1 METINVNQSTYVG
14 QGPTRRQFTKQQT
27 SLLTKSMLI
36 AGIGFMIICGLSE
49 LFAWAFSFVQMYDN
63 FGLVMGLTF
72 GFLIVSIAISMM
84 WVKILWKG
92 KATALTILVY
102 SLYIIT
108 MSLAFGA
115 IFNFLWFNE
124 GLEFKFTY
132 LAAAFA
138 ITGGIF
144 LIVALVAKIMS
155 LKAMITY
162 GKIVGVC
169 SIIMM
174 VLFFAFMI
182 AILVVGL
189 TGQGGQGFNLTADV
203 ITWIVLLFMAIAT
216 FFYIIVD
223 VKSIM
228 GLSQFNQY
236 TNTDKQA
243 PAIVWYCGFK
253 LLSDLINVLLLVI
266 IFLARLR
273 GRVR

>member
-14 QGPTRRQFTKQQT
+14 QGPTRGQFTKQQT

-49 LFAWAFSFVQMYDN
+49 LFAWAFSFVHMYDN

-72 GFLIVSIAISMM
+72 GFLIVSIAISML

-124 GLEFKFTY
+124 DLGFKFTY
-132 LAAAFA
+132 LASAFA

-174 VLFFAFMI
+174 VLFFSFMI
-182 AILVVGL
+182 AVLVVGL
-189 TGQGGQGFNLTADV
+189 TGRGAEGFNLTADV

-253 LLSDLINVLLLVI
+253 LLSDLVNVLLLVI